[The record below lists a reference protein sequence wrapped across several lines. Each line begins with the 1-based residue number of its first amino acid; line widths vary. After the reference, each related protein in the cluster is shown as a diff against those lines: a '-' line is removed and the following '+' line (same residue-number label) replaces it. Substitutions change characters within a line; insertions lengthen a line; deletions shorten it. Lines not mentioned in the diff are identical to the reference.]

1 MVKKIYTDSEN
12 ELQTYINDD
21 NKCFIEITQLG
32 EEMYGTGFIVLDSTD
47 LEELIKD
54 LVKIKNEI
62 NENTARN

>member
-21 NKCFIEITQLG
+21 NKCFIEITQPG